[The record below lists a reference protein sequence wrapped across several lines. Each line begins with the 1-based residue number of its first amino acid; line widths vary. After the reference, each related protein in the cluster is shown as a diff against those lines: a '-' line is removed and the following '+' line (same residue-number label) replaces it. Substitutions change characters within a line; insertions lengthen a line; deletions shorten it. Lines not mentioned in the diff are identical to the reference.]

1 LAQTA
6 FDYSERVVLI
16 TGATGGVGSVVSRA
30 FVEAGARVALV
41 SRSHDK
47 LEDLAAQIG
56 VDDTNCYLHACDLRQ
71 AENARAAVN
80 GVVGC
85 FGRLD
90 TVINTI
96 GSWEPGKVATL
107 AEERYHDVLATNLHS
122 VFYVLGAAVPHMGGG
137 GSIINFGTEVPPEGK
152 GGQLAYAVAKA
163 GILTLTSS
171 LALELKPRGVTV
183 NAVLPRNVDTPGNRQ
198 LRPNA
203 DTSKWVK
210 PEEIAQLLLFLASP
224 AARAI
229 TGALIPI
236 YGRE

>member
-6 FDYSERVVLI
+6 YDFSGRVVLI
-16 TGATGGVGSVVSRA
+16 TGATGGVGSVVSKA
-30 FVEAGARVALV
+30 FVEAGAKVALV

-56 VDDTNCYLHACDLRQ
+56 VDDSTCYLHATDLRQ
-71 AENARAAVN
+71 AENAREAVT
-80 GVVGC
+80 GVVTC
-85 FGRLD
+85 FRRLD
-90 TVINTI
+90 TVINAI
-96 GSWEPGKVATL
+96 GSWEPGKVASL
-107 AEERYHDVLATNLHS
+107 PEDRYHDVLATNLHS
-122 VFYVLGAAVPHMGGG
+122 VFYVLGAAVPHMGEGS
-137 GSIINFGTEVPPEGK
+137 SIINFGTEIPPEGK
-152 GGQLAYAVAKA
+152 GGQLAYAVAKS
-163 GILTLTSS
+163 GILTLTRS
-171 LALELKPRGVTV
+171 LALELKPRGITV

-210 PEEIAQLLLFLASP
+210 PEEIAELLMFLASP

>member
-1 LAQTA
+1 MIKVDL
-6 FDYSERVVLI
+6 SGRVVLI
-16 TGATGGVGSVVSRA
+16 VGATGGVGSVVARR

-47 LEDLAAQIG
+47 LEDLAASIG
-56 VDDTNCYLHACDLRQ
+56 VSDEDCYLHACDLRDPGD
-71 AENARAAVN
+71 ARTAVTE
-80 GVVGC
+80 VIRC

-90 TVINTI
+90 TVVNTI
-96 GSWEPGKVATL
+96 GSWGPGKVATL
-107 AEERYHDVLATNLHS
+107 TDESYHDMLATNLHS
-122 VFYVLGAAVPHMGGG
+122 VFYVLRDAVPHMGEGS
-137 GSIINFGTEVPPEGK
+137 SIINFSTDAPPEGK

-163 GILTLTSS
+163 GVSTLTSS

-183 NAVLPRNVDTPGNRQ
+183 NALLPRNVDTPGNRK

-210 PEEIAQLLLFLASP
+210 PDEIADLVLFLASP
-224 AARAI
+224 AARGV

-236 YGRE
+236 HGRE